1 MKLIVCI
8 DKSGG
13 MMFFG
18 KRQSQDSVLRDRIVK
33 MTEGEELWMS
43 PYSAK
48 QFENYGGIITDDL
61 PHESS
66 GDAWYFVEDKPY
78 DVSKCTAITLYK
90 WNRKYQADKF
100 FDVDL
105 KKCGFK
111 LISKEDFKGSSHDR
125 ITEEKYVR
133 VS

>member
-18 KRQSQDSVLRDRIVK
+18 KRQSCDSVLRERIVK
-33 MTEGEELWMS
+33 MTEGESLWMS

-48 QFENYGGIITDDL
+48 QFENSGGIIADDL
-61 PHESS
+61 PHEKA

-78 DVSKCTAITLYK
+78 DVSKCTEIWLYK

-100 FDVDL
+100 FDIDL
-105 KKCGFK
+105 KKNGFK